1 MNQRMAAV
9 RVPILMYHSVSYNAT
24 KDFLPFIVR
33 PHEFER
39 QMEHL
44 SEHRYTPITLSAY
57 ARVVRGECD
66 ELPERP
72 VVITF
77 DDGYADFYHHALPVL
92 KRYNFP
98 ATVYVVTDC
107 IEKMSSCM
115 TSSRVVGRPMLSW
128 DMLRELVDSGIEIG
142 AHSHTHP
149 QLDVLPEHELVNE
162 TIAPKQILEHR
173 LHVEIESFA
182 YPHGY
187 HSEKVKQAVRDAGYL
202 SACGVKDAM
211 SHLNDD
217 PYALAR
223 LLVPVNTP
231 IATFRRMLRGEG
243 VSLAWRGERL
253 RTKLWRWV
261 RRQRH
266 SRNRHVE

>member
-1 MNQRMAAV
+1 
-9 RVPILMYHSVSYNAT
+9 MYHSVSYNAK

-39 QMEHL
+39 QMDYLNEHG
-44 SEHRYTPITLSAY
+44 YTPITVSTY
-57 ARVVRGECD
+57 ARVIRGECD

-98 ATVYVVTDC
+98 ATIYVVSDC
-107 IEKMSSCM
+107 IDKMSECM
-115 TSSRVVGRPMLSW
+115 SSSRIYARPLLSW
-128 DMLRELVDSGIEIG
+128 EMLCDLMDAGIEIG

-149 QLDVLPEHELVNE
+149 QLDLLSGDDLAVE
-162 TIAPKQILEHR
+162 IAQPKEILECGLNR
-173 LHVEIESFA
+173 EVASFA

-187 HSEKVKQAVRDAGYL
+187 HSKKVKQAVEDAGYL
-202 SACGVKDAM
+202 SACGVKYAM
-211 SHLNDD
+211 SHLGDD

-223 LLVPVNTP
+223 LLVPVNTST
-231 IATFRRMLRGEG
+231 AEFRRILRGEG
-243 VSLAWRGERL
+243 VSLARRGERL

-266 SRNRHVE
+266 SPARRAQ